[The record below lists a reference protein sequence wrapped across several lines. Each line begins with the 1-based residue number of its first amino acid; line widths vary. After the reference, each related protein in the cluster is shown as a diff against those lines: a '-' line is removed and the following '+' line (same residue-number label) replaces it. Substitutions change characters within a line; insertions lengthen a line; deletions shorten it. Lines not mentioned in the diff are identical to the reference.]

1 MHERLYN
8 PSRAMTNSY
17 YKNPVSNT
25 EVAADQAFS
34 EGRYRDAIKGFDQA
48 IRTKASLFVYE
59 KVRVG

>member
-1 MHERLYN
+1 
-8 PSRAMTNSY
+8 MTNSY